1 MTFDE
6 FAKEL
11 TKILDKVA
19 EEEEK
24 KLEAE
29 QAEEEPETK
38 TRYFKTLKEAV
49 KMAKTVTQDRHDAVV
64 FDTET
69 GEELFYFNVEDI
81 I

>member
-38 TRYFKTLKEAV
+38 TREIVLI
-49 KMAKTVTQDRHDAVV
+49 
-64 FDTET
+64 
-69 GEELFYFNVEDI
+69 N
-81 I
+81 